1 LLRSG
6 RNEERVF
13 SPFFSLEEKNEKNRA
28 NAVRRPA
35 NSSTCLFYKKLLPSV
50 VKQFVKW
57 PAVVAVRVPRLSTQ
71 WRICAVVRVG
81 LRIDGDAVVMRRCVM
96 DGFAMLATQ
105 LSKLMEKLPLTI

>member
-1 LLRSG
+1 MVICEWMASLAMTRIVYHYKMNYVLL
-6 RNEERVF
+6 
-13 SPFFSLEEKNEKNRA
+13 FFSLEEKNEKNRA

-71 WRICAVVRVG
+71 WRICALVRVA

-96 DGFAMLATQ
+96 V
-105 LSKLMEKLPLTI
+105 